1 MFDFIIN
8 IINFLNWNFLSINN
22 NWIHLITIIQINLF
36 LNNLCG
42 CLLWNFFLFFLCV
55 HFFILF
61 AFLYWNLFLFY
72 WHLFLF
78 YWNLFLFYW
87 NLFFFH
93 FFWFRWLLRFR
104 RICRSTL
111 FFRNLNLF
119 LNQFRL
125 NNFFLFRMLFKIFL
139 LFNLISFIDIILCI
153 NFRI

>member
-72 WHLFLF
+72 RYLFL
-78 YWNLFLFYW
+78 
-87 NLFFFH
+87 FH

-119 LNQFRL
+119 LNRFRL